1 MSCYM
6 RLVMFDITVYSEILK
21 HVGQTRTLENQDPPL
36 VNIYVKELLDGF
48 GPVQIVIE
56 NTIALVEVTVGIFA
70 ECVE

>member
-1 MSCYM
+1 M

-36 VNIYVKELLDGF
+36 VNIYVKEPLDGF
-48 GPVQIVIE
+48 GPVQIAIE